1 MKVLVIDEWL
11 PWPLENG
18 KKIRTFNLIARL
30 AKKHDILYMAY
41 VRLPEEKNKIE
52 VFERIG
58 IRVIPAKDIRIPKWT
73 LCFYIEVIKN
83 LFSDQP
89 FSSAY
94 HIKDSF
100 IEKMLKIIE
109 LEQPDLVHCEWTN
122 LAPFLRHV
130 EDIPKVICA
139 HNVESD
145 IWRRLEKSYSN
156 PLMRLIGS
164 QQAKK
169 IERLEREWYPKV
181 KHCIAVS
188 PNDQRV
194 IEGYGAKVSLVENGV
209 DIERYDIRPLEEE
222 SERLIYT
229 ASFETFSNQDA
240 VDFFIDEIFPL
251 LKIQNPKV
259 NFWIVG
265 KDPPKKFRNY
275 ATKDRQVHVTG
286 TVPDVREYI
295 LKSSICVIPLRI
307 GGGSRLKILEALA
320 MKKAVVSTSVGAEG
334 LRVRDGEHILIADEP
349 GDFAAKVSRLLRDP
363 DKRRSLGLAGYELVR
378 SSYDWGKMAEKQ
390 DAIWSSLK
398 KE

>member
-1 MKVLVIDEWL
+1 M
-11 PWPLENG
+11 G
-18 KKIRTFNLIARL
+18 
-30 AKKHDILYMAY
+30 Y
-41 VRLPEEKNKIE
+41 VRLPEEKDKIE

-58 IRVIPAKDIRIPKWT
+58 VRIIPVEDVRILKWT
-73 LCFYIEVIKN
+73 LRFYMEVIKN

-94 HIKDSF
+94 HIKGNF
-100 IEKMLKIIE
+100 VEKMLKIIE

-130 EDIPKVICA
+130 KGIPKVISA
-139 HNVESD
+139 HNVESE
-145 IWRRLEKSYSN
+145 IWRRLAKSSPN
-156 PLMRLIGS
+156 PFMRMLGS

-181 KHCIAVS
+181 ERCIAVS
-188 PNDQRV
+188 PNDQKV

-209 DIERYDIRPLEEE
+209 DIEHYNIGPVDVDG
-222 SERLIYT
+222 ERLIYT

-240 VDFFIDEIFPL
+240 VDFFMDKIFPL
-251 LKIQNPKV
+251 LKSQNPKV
-259 NFWIVG
+259 SFWIVG
-265 KDPPKKFRNY
+265 KDPPKKLRNY
-275 ATKDRQVHVTG
+275 ASKDPRVHVTG

-295 LKSSICVIPLRI
+295 SKSSICVIPLRI

-349 GDFAAKVSRLLRDP
+349 QDFVAKVSWLLRDP
-363 DKRRSLGLAGYELVR
+363 DKRRALGIAGYELVR
-378 SSYDWGKMAEKQ
+378 SAYDWKQLAEKQ
-390 DAIWSSLK
+390 DQTWLSLR